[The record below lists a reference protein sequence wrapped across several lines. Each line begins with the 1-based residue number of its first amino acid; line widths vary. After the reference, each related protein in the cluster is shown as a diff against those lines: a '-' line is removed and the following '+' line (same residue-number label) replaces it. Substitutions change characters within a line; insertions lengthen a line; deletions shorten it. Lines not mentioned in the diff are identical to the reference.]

1 MTATQRPEPDTAEIE
16 LVQRAR
22 EGELAAFNSL
32 VLRHQDAAY
41 GLALRF
47 LSSRE
52 AAQDATQEAFIRAYR
67 VIGSFRGERFRSWLF
82 SIVAN
87 ACRDELRRRRR
98 RPQRSLD
105 EAREQPDRA
114 DLDPVDPDPTP
125 EAQALSGELREVLE
139 RSLMQ
144 LPEDWRLVVV
154 LSDVQ
159 GLSYEEVAEAA
170 GVPLGTVKSR
180 LSRARAR
187 LREILLASGELPGA
201 AERQRE

>member
-52 AAQDATQEAFIRAYR
+52 AAEDATQEAFIRAYR
-67 VIGSFRGERFRSWLF
+67 AIGSFRGERFRSWLF

>member
-1 MTATQRPEPDTAEIE
+1 MTATQRPEPDTAELE

-32 VLRHQDAAY
+32 VLRHQNAAY

-52 AAQDATQEAFIRAYR
+52 AAEDATQEAFIRAYR
-67 VIGSFRGERFRSWLF
+67 AIGTFRGERFRSWLF

-114 DLDPVDPDPTP
+114 DLDPTDTDPTP
-125 EAQALSGELREVLE
+125 EAQALSGELREALE

-159 GLSYEEVAEAA
+159 GLSYEEIAEST

-187 LREILLASGELPGA
+187 LRDILLASGELPGA
-201 AERQRE
+201 AERQRK

>member
-1 MTATQRPEPDTAEIE
+1 VTATQRPEPDAAELE

-22 EGELAAFNSL
+22 TGELAAFNSL

-52 AAQDATQEAFIRAYR
+52 AAEDATQEAFIRAYR
-67 VIGSFRGERFRSWLF
+67 AIGSFRGERFRSWLF

-125 EAQALSGELREVLE
+125 EAQALSGELREALE

-159 GLSYEEVAEAA
+159 GLSYEEIAESA

-201 AERQRE
+201 PERQRE

>member
-1 MTATQRPEPDTAEIE
+1 MTATQRPAPDTAELE

-47 LSSRE
+47 LSSPE
-52 AAQDATQEAFIRAYR
+52 AAEDATQEAFIRAYR
-67 VIGSFRGERFRSWLF
+67 AIGSFRGERFRSWLF

-105 EAREQPDRA
+105 EAREREDRP
-114 DLDPVDPDPTP
+114 DLDPADPDPTP

-144 LPEDWRLVVV
+144 LPENWRLVVV

-159 GLSYEEVAEAA
+159 GLSYEEIAEAA

-201 AERQRE
+201 PERQRE

>member
-52 AAQDATQEAFIRAYR
+52 AAEDATQEAFIRAYR

>member
-1 MTATQRPEPDTAEIE
+1 MTATQRPEPDTAELE

-32 VLRHQDAAY
+32 VLRHQNAAY

-52 AAQDATQEAFIRAYR
+52 AAEDATQEAFIRAYR
-67 VIGSFRGERFRSWLF
+67 AIGTFRGERFRSWLF

-87 ACRDELRRRRR
+87 ACRDELCRRRR

-114 DLDPVDPDPTP
+114 DLDPTDTDPTP
-125 EAQALSGELREVLE
+125 EAQALSGELREALE

-159 GLSYEEVAEAA
+159 GLSYEEIAEST

-187 LREILLASGELPGA
+187 LRDILLASGELPGA
-201 AERQRE
+201 AERQRK

>member
-1 MTATQRPEPDTAEIE
+1 MTATQRPEPDTAELE

-32 VLRHQDAAY
+32 VLRHQNAAY

-52 AAQDATQEAFIRAYR
+52 AAEDATQEAFIRAYR
-67 VIGSFRGERFRSWLF
+67 AIGTFRGERFRSWLF

-114 DLDPVDPDPTP
+114 DLDPTDTDPTP
-125 EAQALSGELREVLE
+125 EAQALSGELREALE

-159 GLSYEEVAEAA
+159 GCRTRRSPNRPAC
-170 GVPLGTVKSR
+170 R
-180 LSRARAR
+180 WAR
-187 LREILLASGELPGA
+187 
-201 AERQRE
+201 

>member
-1 MTATQRPEPDTAEIE
+1 MTATQRPEPDTAELE

-52 AAQDATQEAFIRAYR
+52 AAEDATQEAFIRAYR
-67 VIGSFRGERFRSWLF
+67 AIGSFRGERFRSWLF

-105 EAREQPDRA
+105 EARDQADRA
-114 DLDPVDPDPTP
+114 DLDPTDPDPTP
-125 EAQALSGELREVLE
+125 EAQALSGELREALE

-159 GLSYEEVAEAA
+159 GLSYEEIAESA

-187 LREILLASGELPGA
+187 LREILLASGELPDA
-201 AERQRE
+201 DERQRK

>member
-1 MTATQRPEPDTAEIE
+1 MTATQRPEPETAELE

-22 EGELAAFNSL
+22 DGDLAAFNSL

-52 AAQDATQEAFIRAYR
+52 AAEDATQEAFIRAYR
-67 VIGSFRGERFRSWLF
+67 AIGSFRGERFRSWLF

-105 EAREQPDRA
+105 EAREREDRP
-114 DLDPVDPDPTP
+114 DLDPPDPDPTP
-125 EAQALSGELREVLE
+125 EAQALSGELREALG

-159 GLSYEEVAEAA
+159 GLSYEEIAESV

-201 AERQRE
+201 VERQGK